1 MSDDKSRRGGRDRS
15 QVAADE
21 DYELDYFAE
30 KHGLTREEARILIE
44 KHGNSRETLDA
55 GANQPGSSR

>member
-1 MSDDKSRRGGRDRS
+1 MSDDKSKQDARDRN

-30 KHGLTREEARILIE
+30 KHGLTRAEARALIE
-44 KHGNSRETLDA
+44 KHGNGRVALDA
-55 GANQPGSSR
+55 AATRQRSE